1 MGLLFFSQSC
11 FLSSAKRVNNIR
23 QVTVLMTVIFWVKKK
38 KKKVKSEDVGVG
50 VLMIVV
56 YGGNT

>member
-1 MGLLFFSQSC
+1 
-11 FLSSAKRVNNIR
+11 
-23 QVTVLMTVIFWVKKK
+23 MTVIFWVK

-50 VLMIVV
+50 ILMIVV